1 MMEKITLDAEDREYL
16 VLIKEAGLCNPFSER
31 RAELD
36 SGIIGGR
43 SGLSQP
49 QVVEKM
55 IEAVSLKIADLKRK
69 GIRTVTSVSDQDRL
83 LVETVFLFEFFYKY
97 RKNFDDL
104 ILEQM
109 EADDKPVR
117 LSFAIQAKTDLEQLG
132 FEPDA
137 IRESFEEAYQLRRA
151 FFFINRYII
160 GKSPIMKKLRVDVWN
175 NIFTHNINI
184 YRKYLRNQMEDFSTL
199 ILGKTGA
206 GKGAVAAAIGQSGYI
221 PFDLKKLRFTSSFTT
236 SFIAINLSQFPE
248 TLIESE
254 LFGHRKGAFTGAME
268 NYEGVFKRCTT
279 HGAIFLDEIGDISMP
294 VQVKLLQVLQ
304 ERIFYPVGS
313 TKKERFSG
321 RVIAATNMPVDVLRG
336 KGVFRDDFYY
346 RLCSDVIKVPTLA
359 ERLKADPSELKDLLA
374 FIVKRM
380 IKKESP
386 ELVDMVKE
394 VIDTRLGR
402 DYPWPGNVRELEQ
415 CVRRVLLKLDY
426 EGDTVTVGQDL
437 ESQLRDGFEK
447 GIISAPR
454 LIQGYCKLLYQRHGT
469 FEEVSRRTQL
479 DRRTVHKYIREW
491 EGQDDKE

>member
-1 MMEKITLDAEDREYL
+1 MTLEPEDREYL
-16 VLIKEAGLCNPFSER
+16 SLIKEAGLSNPFSELR
-31 RAELD
+31 NELD
-36 SGIIGGR
+36 ARIIGGGA
-43 SGLSQP
+43 GLSQP
-49 QVVEKM
+49 QIVERM
-55 IEAVSLKIADLKRK
+55 ITAVREKIEDLKRK
-69 GIRTVTSVSDQDRL
+69 GIRTVNSVADPDRL
-83 LVETVFLFEFFYKY
+83 LVETVFLFDFFYKY

-109 EADDKPVR
+109 EADEKPVR
-117 LSFAIQAKTDLEQLG
+117 LSFALQAKADLEQLG
-132 FEPDA
+132 FDA
-137 IRESFEEAYQLRRA
+137 EAIGATFEEAYQLRRA
-151 FFFINRYII
+151 FFIINRYII
-160 GKSPIMKKLRVDVWN
+160 GKSPIMRKLRVDVWN

-221 PFDLKKLRFTSSFTT
+221 PFDLRKLRFTTSFTT

-294 VQVKLLQVLQ
+294 IQVKLLQVLQ

-313 TKKERFSG
+313 TRKERFQG
-321 RVIAATNMPVDVLRG
+321 RVIAATNMPIDALRG

-346 RLCSDVIKVPTLA
+346 RLCSDVITVPTLF
-359 ERLKADPSELKDLLA
+359 ERLKADPSELKDLLS

-380 IKKESP
+380 IGKDSP
-386 ELVDMVKE
+386 ELVDMVKD

-447 GIISAPR
+447 GTISAPR
-454 LIQGYCKLLYQRHGT
+454 LIQGYCKLLYQRYGT

-491 EGQDDKE
+491 EGQEDKD